1 VTDDRNS
8 EQEHERVVVRDR
20 RRVDP
25 VTGEVRTPAG
35 HDPAGAAPGTAEDL
49 LSSPDLRVVEL
60 AAQVEERTADL
71 QRITAE
77 YANYRRRVDRD
88 RESVLANAR
97 AQFVGELFTVL
108 DDLDRAQ
115 AHGDLTGPFK
125 SVADKIV
132 AVVGKLGLE
141 SYGEVGELFDPAV
154 HEAVQHEE
162 SNVSGPSVTVVSMV
176 LRKGYRLAD
185 RVLRPAMVAVVDRPA
200 ETPDEIEHPS

>member
-1 VTDDRNS
+1 
-8 EQEHERVVVRDR
+8 
-20 RRVDP
+20 
-25 VTGEVRTPAG
+25 
-35 HDPAGAAPGTAEDL
+35 
-49 LSSPDLRVVEL
+49 
-60 AAQVEERTADL
+60 
-71 QRITAE
+71 
-77 YANYRRRVDRD
+77 
-88 RESVLANAR
+88 VLANAR

-141 SYGEVGELFDPAV
+141 SFGDVGELFDPAV

-162 SNVSGPSVTVVSMV
+162 SDVDGAGRGATVTVVSAV

-185 RVLRPAMVAVVDRPA
+185 RVLRPAMVVVVDRPA
-200 ETPDEIEHPS
+200 ETPDETEQPS